1 MKRLILT
8 AGILSV
14 LLPSLSAQEPASAK
28 PAKVETKASAAAKP
42 WLAKLQHLDAK
53 SVEVDLTMNVNM
65 ASMGMK
71 VDMGGHLTFAD
82 EKHYRLDSKMK
93 MSGDALPGGEGGMEM
108 KLLSIADGTTLWN
121 QIENP
126 MMGQQVMKL
135 SLDFLKKHGQEIAGA
150 SGGGMGLGGG
160 NPFNQVGGYAK
171 MVDFSKVEEAGDS
184 VKLQG
189 SLSKDALAK
198 NPQMEA
204 QGITGVVLTLDKKTS
219 YPLKV
224 ELQGADGPVISMV
237 FSNYLF
243 PKELDITQF
252 NYTVPEGAMVQDL
265 EEMLGMMGET
275 SKDDDDQF

>member
-1 MKRLILT
+1 MKCLILT
-8 AGILSV
+8 AGILSA
-14 LLPSLSAQEPASAK
+14 LLPSLSAQEPAPAK
-28 PAKVETKASAAAKP
+28 PAKVESKAAAAAKP

-82 EKHYRLDSKMK
+82 EKHYRLDSKLK
-93 MSGDALPGGEGGMEM
+93 MTGDTLPGGEGGMEM
-108 KLLSIADGTTLWN
+108 TLLSVADGTTLWN

-135 SLDFLKKHGQEIAGA
+135 SLDFLKKHGKKIRSAN
-150 SGGGMGLGGG
+150 SGMGLGGG
-160 NPFNQVGGYAK
+160 NPFNQVGDYAK
-171 MVDFSKVEEAGDS
+171 MVDFSKVVEAGDS

-189 SLSKDALAK
+189 FLSKDALAK

-204 QGITGVVLTLDKKTS
+204 QGITGVVLTLDKKTN

-224 ELQGADGPVISMV
+224 ELQGADGPVISMA

-243 PKELDITQF
+243 PRELDVAQF
-252 NYTVPEGAMVQDL
+252 AYKVPEGAMVQDL
-265 EEMLGMMGET
+265 EEMLGVMGET
-275 SKDDDDQF
+275 SKDDDEF

>member
-8 AGILSV
+8 AGILSA
-14 LLPSLSAQEPASAK
+14 LLPSLAAQNPASAK
-28 PAKVETKASAAAKP
+28 PAQVETKASAAAKP

-53 SVEVDLTMNVNM
+53 SVEVDLTMAVNM
-65 ASMGMK
+65 AAMGMK
-71 VDMGGHLTFAD
+71 VDMNGHLTFAD
-82 EKHYRLDSKMK
+82 EGHYRLDSKLK
-93 MSGDALPGGEGGMEM
+93 MSGDALPGEGGMEM
-108 KLLSIADGTTLWN
+108 TLLSVADGTTLWN

-135 SLDFLKKHGQEIAGA
+135 SLDFLKKHGMKIR
-150 SGGGMGLGGG
+150 SSNSGMGLGGG
-160 NPFNQVGGYAK
+160 NPFNQVGDYAK
-171 MVDFSKVEEAGDS
+171 MVDFSKVVEAGDS
-184 VKLQG
+184 VKLKG

-224 ELQGADGPVISMV
+224 ELQSADGPVISMA

-243 PKELDITQF
+243 PKELDITKFTYQA
-252 NYTVPEGAMVQDL
+252 PEGAMVQDL

-275 SKDDDDQF
+275 GEDDDEF